1 MSTRKNMLDVLAE
14 VQKLQSEAAGKL
26 YFCVS
31 TLSDER
37 DEISIF
43 VYINKEGSGEAT
55 STFYLHQFYSKQ
67 MNGSV
72 LRSLKNKVSEL
83 LSDGKS

>member
-14 VQKLQSEAAGKL
+14 VQKLQSETAGKL
-26 YFCVS
+26 YVCVS

-43 VYINKEGSGEAT
+43 VHLCKEGFGA
-55 STFYLHQFYSKQ
+55 STYSLHQFYSKLT
-67 MNGSV
+67 NWRI
-72 LRSLKNKVSEL
+72 LLSLKNKVTEL